1 MFDPSALECASCES
15 LVNHQDSI
23 PIRLHRN
30 SEVCA
35 RRRNSSLEI
44 TTVDALTEWHPRREL
59 RKIPYARGIYQ
70 ALHELD
76 PSSLFVDRALK
87 YGCFLEVASSNHLLN
102 FPLTLDF
109 QSLAGSDQ
117 QNACVLDTFSGS
129 LVESLIV
136 SVRDSSLIFNFYV

>member
-1 MFDPSALECASCES
+1 MFNPSALECASCEA

-44 TTVDALTEWHPRREL
+44 TTVDTLTEWHPRRKL
-59 RKIPYARGIYQ
+59 RKIPH
-70 ALHELD
+70 ALETCRALLQLD
-76 PSSLFVDRALK
+76 PSSLFVDSALK
-87 YGCFLEVASSNHLLN
+87 YCCFLEVASSNHMLN

-109 QSLAGSDQ
+109 QSLAGSNQ
-117 QNACVLDTFSGS
+117 QDACVLDTFSGS
-129 LVESLIV
+129 LVESLII
-136 SVRDSSLIFNFYV
+136 SVRDS

>member
-1 MFDPSALECASCES
+1 MFNPSALECASCES

-23 PIRLHRN
+23 PICLHRN

-44 TTVDALTEWHPRREL
+44 TTVDTLTGWHPRREF
-59 RKIPYARGIYQ
+59 RKIPHALETCRALYQ
-70 ALHELD
+70 LD

-87 YGCFLEVASSNHLLN
+87 YCCFLEVASSNHMLN

-109 QSLAGSDQ
+109 QSLAGSNQ
-117 QNACVLDTFSGS
+117 QDACVLDTFSGS
-129 LVESLIV
+129 LVESLII
-136 SVRDSSLIFNFYV
+136 SVRDS